1 MGRREWEIPETAS
14 AEHPLQL
21 GQYEGTHQQLR
32 KERQEDYNKMLQVKF
47 HFDPDKNETC
57 IIKGKEKKKST
68 HKTKAQTNKKMGNQS
83 HCDFVCIKC
92 SE

>member
-21 GQYEGTHQQLR
+21 GQYERTHQQLQ

-47 HFDPDKNETC
+47 HFDPDKWDLYNK
-57 IIKGKEKKKST
+57 IKKKHT
-68 HKTKAQTNKKMGNQS
+68 QKQTKKWATS
-83 HCDFVCIKC
+83 PIVILCA
-92 SE
+92 